1 MQEPQM
7 KKIKHIRIQCRAS
20 QLNKHK
26 ELFRYERYGCRIVDY
41 PRCFFLPGLQFP
53 ELRLY
58 FVSRYFQSS
67 SVKPVINLS
76 SKTALFKLKLIPTMK
91 LINVTPKG
99 IVSLQKFFKG
109 LSQWFP
115 LLLVPVA
122 IAGIVLFLLRLY
134 FELMVKVVTYFIV
147 VEGIQQVTK
156 QAAQAPARN
165 VRPAIRL
172 AIG

>member
-1 MQEPQM
+1 
-7 KKIKHIRIQCRAS
+7 
-20 QLNKHK
+20 
-26 ELFRYERYGCRIVDY
+26 
-41 PRCFFLPGLQFP
+41 
-53 ELRLY
+53 
-58 FVSRYFQSS
+58 
-67 SVKPVINLS
+67 
-76 SKTALFKLKLIPTMK
+76 MK